1 MTQLSQLSEA
11 EIEARFH
18 ITGARPV
25 GFLLAGYAKES
36 VQFSIQFGA
45 GADLFLGSS
54 SFSYGGHPGC

>member
-45 GADLFLGSS
+45 GADLFLTT
-54 SFSYGGHPGC
+54 